1 MRLSKIKLVGFKSF
15 VDPTLIHFPSN
26 LVGIVGPNGC
36 GKSNIIDAVRWV
48 LGETSAKNLRGDSM
62 ADVIFNGSSAR
73 KPVGT
78 ASIEL
83 IFDNSD
89 GAIGGQY
96 ANYAEVAVRREVV
109 RDGTSNYYL
118 NGVRC
123 RRRDITDLFLGTGLG
138 PRSYAIIEQGTISRL
153 VESKPEELRV
163 FLEEAAGISKYKERR
178 RETENRIQH
187 TKENV
192 ERLNDL
198 RDEVEK
204 QIERLQRQARAAER
218 FKELSEEKRRTKA
231 ELQALNWKTLDADVG
246 QKDSIIRERE
256 ISLEAAVAEQRS
268 IESDMEK
275 ARTRHDEASDSF
287 NQVQGRFYEVG
298 ATIAR
303 AEQALQH
310 AREMRKR
317 QQSELEQSEAQWHE
331 INGHIT
337 RDKQQVATLTAEL
350 AALEPAFHTA
360 KQTETKAATNL
371 AQAEQAMQDWQTGWE
386 QFNRGVS
393 EHTQTA
399 EVGRA
404 QVEQLERQ

>member
-62 ADVIFNGSSAR
+62 ADVIFNGSTAR
-73 KPVGT
+73 KPVGS

-96 ANYAEVAVRREVV
+96 ANYAEVSVRREVV
-109 RDGTSNYYL
+109 RDGTSNYFL

-163 FLEEAAGISKYKERR
+163 FLEEAAGISRYKERR

-198 RDEVEK
+198 RDEVDK
-204 QIERLQRQARAAER
+204 QLERLQRQARAAER
-218 FKELSEEKRRTKA
+218 YKELDAEKHKLKA
-231 ELQALNWKTLDADVG
+231 ELQALHWRTLDADVG
-246 QKDSIIRERE
+246 AKDGIIRERE
-256 ISLEAAVAEQRS
+256 TALEAAVAEQRA

-275 ARTRHDEASDSF
+275 ARVRHDETTDAF
-287 NQVQGRFYEVG
+287 NGVQGRFYEVG

-310 AREMRKR
+310 
-317 QQSELEQSEAQWHE
+317 
-331 INGHIT
+331 
-337 RDKQQVATLTAEL
+337 
-350 AALEPAFHTA
+350 
-360 KQTETKAATNL
+360 
-371 AQAEQAMQDWQTGWE
+371 
-386 QFNRGVS
+386 
-393 EHTQTA
+393 
-399 EVGRA
+399 
-404 QVEQLERQ
+404 

>member
-73 KPVGT
+73 KPISS

-83 IFDNSD
+83 MFDNSD

-96 ANYAEVAVRREVV
+96 ANYAEVSVRREVV

-153 VESKPEELRV
+153 VESKPDELRV

-178 RETENRIQH
+178 RETETRI
-187 TKENV
+187 
-192 ERLNDL
+192 
-198 RDEVEK
+198 
-204 QIERLQRQARAAER
+204 
-218 FKELSEEKRRTKA
+218 
-231 ELQALNWKTLDADVG
+231 
-246 QKDSIIRERE
+246 
-256 ISLEAAVAEQRS
+256 
-268 IESDMEK
+268 
-275 ARTRHDEASDSF
+275 
-287 NQVQGRFYEVG
+287 G
-298 ATIAR
+298 ATPKRTSSASMTCATRWRSRSSACSAR
-303 AEQALQH
+303 
-310 AREMRKR
+310 RVPP
-317 QQSELEQSEAQWHE
+317 SV
-331 INGHIT
+331 T
-337 RDKQQVATLTAEL
+337 R
-350 AALEPAFHTA
+350 
-360 KQTETKAATNL
+360 
-371 AQAEQAMQDWQTGWE
+371 
-386 QFNRGVS
+386 S
-393 EHTQTA
+393 
-399 EVGRA
+399 
-404 QVEQLERQ
+404 